1 MQAGLGRIVK
11 LSNESAEME
20 SGLQKAW
27 HGVCDTV
34 NVSQNFL
41 ESKSNVQ
48 EWVHCNFTFHLWL
61 MTVRVT
67 PSSENILKRITLSCS
82 SAYLRTEYLW
92 AGLLNSQLNEI
103 TGKTTMRTQKPRDE
117 PGIICLF

>member
-20 SGLQKAW
+20 PGLQKAW
-27 HGVCDTV
+27 HGVRDTV
-34 NVSQNFL
+34 NVSHNFL

-48 EWVHCNFTFHLWL
+48 EWVHHNFTFHLWL

-67 PSSENILKRITLSCS
+67 PSSENILKSILLSCS
-82 SAYLRTEYLW
+82 SAYLMTEYLW

-103 TGKTTMRTQKPRDE
+103 TGKTTTRTQKPRDE
-117 PGIICLF
+117 PGMVCLF